1 MNNTNTQRELLPH
14 NKAKNESAGAG
25 RKATLRAKAPSA
37 KPIQPAEVI
46 KVGLDMGLKNYA
58 VCRQVDG
65 SLPDA
70 AQVKSPAQFRIWL
83 LQQKELSRRVVVC
96 YEAGLFGFELARWI
110 LDQQMECLVMAPVKL
125 DESNKRVETDKLNAQ
140 DICSRLDRYLAG
152 NTRALTVCRNPKR
165 QEELA
170 RHQTR
175 LRQQLLD
182 HRKALEAQGRCLL
195 WQFGY
200 LEEGSD
206 WWQALEWDRLSKS
219 IPEPEIR
226 SGLSRLR
233 AVILPI
239 VEQLKTLTEEL
250 AKQAQRDLPPPL
262 SQNLPLGVGWLSML
276 ILTREV
282 MDWGRFTN
290 RRQMGGFGGLVPSES
305 STGQSVRR
313 GSITKVG
320 NPVIRTIL
328 VEMAWRLVR
337 YQPDCRAIRR
347 WKHILTDKKAGA
359 SIRKK
364 AIVAAARVLGVDLWR
379 VATGATTFQKL
390 GFIGIF
396 PPSKDPTDPIDPL
409 SGR

>member
-14 NKAKNESAGAG
+14 NKAKHEKADAGT
-25 RKATLRAKAPSA
+25 KATLPAKAPSP
-37 KPIQPAEVI
+37 KPTEPAEVI
-46 KVGLDMGLKNYA
+46 KIGLDVGLKKYA

-65 SLPDA
+65 GLAEAP
-70 AQVKSPAQFRIWL
+70 QVKSPGQFRIWL
-83 LQQKELSRRVVVC
+83 LRQKDLSRRVVVC

-110 LDQQMECLVMAPVKL
+110 LDQQMECVVMAPVKL

-152 NTRALTVCRNPKR
+152 NTRALTACRLPKR
-165 QEELA
+165 QEELD

-175 LRQQLLD
+175 LRQQLMD

-206 WWQALEWDRLSKS
+206 WWQPLEWDRLSKS
-219 IPEPEIR
+219 IQEPKIR

-239 VEQLKTLTEEL
+239 VEQLKGLTDEL
-250 AKQAQRDLPPPL
+250 AKQAQRDLPQPL
-262 SQNLPLGVGWLSML
+262 RQNLPTGVGWLSML

-290 RRQMGGFGGLVPSES
+290 RRQMGGFGGLVPTES

-328 VEMAWRLVR
+328 IEMAWRLVR
-337 YQPDCRAIRR
+337 YQPNCRALKPWI
-347 WKHILTDKKAGA
+347 KILSDKKAGA

-390 GFIGIF
+390 GFVIF
-396 PPSKDPTDPIDPL
+396 PEISGPIAP
-409 SGR
+409 